1 MGVVHQ
7 KGQAVGVADRR
18 QPRDVLHEAQIVRAG
33 EVDAERRTALGGQ
46 LVQRRGKSFRLHRAG
61 AERPSGVRRGPEP
74 LDVEVQQS
82 RRVEQCLVGVPR
94 RQQDRPICLCGP
106 HLERKVEHG
115 PDALAAAL
123 GAVIGA
129 GSAEELRGVGL
140 ALSDDALGFVQLVC
154 ARNFGDVQLFTAQRA
169 AALVARH
176 MHPGGALLGVAT
188 DKIDDRS
195 VHGFIRRLR
204 RLRRRCRCRPA
215 RWELRCPELPAPG
228 SQQLLS

>member
-1 MGVVHQ
+1 MHW
-7 KGQAVGVADRR
+7 D
-18 QPRDVLHEAQIVRAG
+18 E
-33 EVDAERRTALGGQ
+33 
-46 LVQRRGKSFRLHRAG
+46 
-61 AERPSGVRRGPEP
+61 PS
-74 LDVEVQQS
+74 
-82 RRVEQCLVGVPR
+82 
-94 RQQDRPICLCGP
+94 
-106 HLERKVEHG
+106 
-115 PDALAAAL
+115 AAL

-129 GSAEELRGVGL
+129 GGAKELRRVGL

-154 ARNFGDVQLFTAQRA
+154 ARNFGDVNLFTAQRA

-215 RWELRCPELPAPG
+215 R
-228 SQQLLS
+228 